1 MEALDTR
8 QRDGKGEEL
17 KAVWLAAVLALSGGI
32 AQADA
37 IFGAGATFPNA
48 VYQAWGKAYQVQT
61 GTSLVYTPVG
71 SGKGI
76 AEIVASRTDFGASDK
91 PLKQEELA
99 QHKLMQFPA
108 VIGGVVPAVNIR
120 GISNGQLRLDAFT
133 LSYIYMGKIRRW
145 NDPLLLALNPGL
157 ALPNADIAVL
167 YRSDKSGTTFNF
179 TNYLSKASPEWKTAV
194 GEGLSVAWPVGE
206 GAEKTEGMT
215 RKIAAIPN
223 SIGYLDLA
231 DLLKKDLVY
240 ARMKNRDGVIVTPN
254 AQSFAAAAASAKWS
268 AANNFYEI
276 LTDEPG
282 KDSWPIT
289 AATFILLERTPAIA
303 EHGAE
308 VMKFFDWAYRNGDG
322 LANELSYVP
331 LPDAVAESVRAA
343 WKTQVQSRTGNA
355 LWK

>member
-1 MEALDTR
+1 MEELDTR
-8 QRDGKGEEL
+8 ERDSKGEEL
-17 KAVWLAAVLALSGGI
+17 KAVWLAAVLALVSGVASAG
-32 AQADA
+32 A

-48 VYQAWGKAYQVQT
+48 VYQAWGKAYLAQT
-61 GTSLVYTPVG
+61 GTTLIYTPVG

-91 PLKQEELA
+91 PLKQEELT

-120 GISNGQLRLDAFT
+120 GIANGQLQLDAFT
-133 LSYIYMGKIRRW
+133 LSYIYMGKITRW
-145 NDPLLLALNPGL
+145 NDPLIASLNPGL
-157 ALPNADIAVL
+157 ALPNAEIAVL

-179 TNYLSKASPEWKTAV
+179 TNYLSKASPEWKTAI

-215 RKIAAIPN
+215 RKIASTPN

-231 DLLKKDLVY
+231 DLIKKNLVY
-240 ARMKNRDGVIVTPN
+240 TKMRNRDGVVVTPN
-254 AQSFAAAAASAKWS
+254 AHSFAAAAASAKWS

-303 EHGAE
+303 EHAAE
-308 VMKFFDWAYRNGDG
+308 IMKFFDWSYRNGDK
-322 LANELSYVP
+322 LADELSYVP
-331 LPDAVAESVRAA
+331 LPDTVADAVRAA
-343 WKTQVQSRTGNA
+343 WKSQVQDRAGNA